1 MALLNTQMVIS
12 AFALL
17 LTRVTEPFIRFVDY
31 KRRKARW
38 FYKKNDKRN
47 GRQRLGQS
55 QQQRVQ
61 CEEH

>member
-17 LTRVTEPFIRFVDY
+17 LTRVTELYIRFVDC

-61 CEEH
+61 REEY

>member
-1 MALLNTQMVIS
+1 MALLNIQMVIS

-17 LTRVTEPFIRFVDY
+17 VTRVTEPFIRFVDY

-55 QQQRVQ
+55 
-61 CEEH
+61 

>member
-17 LTRVTEPFIRFVDY
+17 LTRVTELFIRFVDY
-31 KRRKARW
+31 KRRKVRW

-55 QQQRVQ
+55 
-61 CEEH
+61 